1 MYCIIV
7 KEIVGSIISTYEK
20 KTQDGSWIGRR
31 EMLLVDY
38 IMCSDGK
45 EIINRLPYYFMLV
58 AY

>member
-1 MYCIIV
+1 MSLLHCQ
-7 KEIVGSIISTYEK
+7 GDSRFNISTK